1 MKNLFVILSLVTV
14 ISGCAAVKPS
24 ERIVLTAF
32 SDYRKYSAEG
42 FLISPNAYT
51 SDFDG
56 LGELSIMITPAK
68 VKKEVQTQYSSY
80 SIIEYE
86 IITYDEMVEIAVKT
100 AKEKGADA
108 IVNFSIIK
116 DKISEFNRFNGV
128 YITGNTYYIQ
138 GYCIKRK

>member
-1 MKNLFVILSLVTV
+1 MGGKKAMKKLFALMLAVIMTLSLAACGNTQQS
-14 ISGCAAVKPS
+14 SG
-24 ERIVLTAF
+24 
-32 SDYRKYSAEG
+32 D
-42 FLISPNAYT
+42 
-51 SDFDG
+51 
-56 LGELSIMITPAK
+56 
-68 VKKEVQTQYSSY
+68 
-80 SIIEYE
+80 
-86 IITYDEMVEIAVKT
+86 DEMVEIAVKT